1 MNSISQWPPPPL
13 FMTNPSAYYL
23 PNPPYPFYNPMW
35 SNFGYKKK
43 HSQLKKQISFYFSY
57 PFAPSTTMAN
67 PANIPYN
74 LTNYNSSEIPSSF
87 IFQDMSNYQ
96 HQNEFNGGL

>member
-1 MNSISQWPPPPL
+1 
-13 FMTNPSAYYL
+13 
-23 PNPPYPFYNPMW
+23 
-35 SNFGYKKK
+35 
-43 HSQLKKQISFYFSY
+43 
-57 PFAPSTTMAN
+57 MAN

>member
-1 MNSISQWPPPPL
+1 VVKFWVQKKTFSI
-13 FMTNPSAYYL
+13 
-23 PNPPYPFYNPMW
+23 
-35 SNFGYKKK
+35 K
-43 HSQLKKQISFYFSY
+43 KKQISFYFSY